1 MCFLSEDRSD
11 LAIELHETADE
22 TADVTTDETAILI
35 PIKLSSATLRTLF
48 FWLEMV
54 RRPVL

>member
-1 MCFLSEDRSD
+1 MRFLSEDRSD

-48 FWLEMV
+48 FLAGDG
-54 RRPVL
+54 